1 MMEEFKNIINLF
13 GQDYAWVI
21 QVFLVV
27 LAAMIINFFQK
38 RALHR
43 LHVKF
48 KQTKSLWDDVL
59 IEAARAPI
67 TLLVWLLGLSFA
79 AEIVQSESQA
89 VIFEAI
95 APIRNAGVIL
105 ILAMFIIRLIKGA
118 ESNLIERESDTGE
131 EDFDPHTVEAIAK
144 LLRISV
150 MITMGLVLLQTL
162 GYSISGVLAFGGIG
176 GIAVGFAAKDMLSNF
191 FGGLIIYL
199 DRPFVAGDWIRSND
213 RDIEG
218 TVEQI
223 GWRLTRIRTFDKR
236 ALYVP
241 NAVFSSIAV
250 ENPSRMTNRRIY
262 ETIGIRYQDAHKMS
276 VIVRDVKSMLQNHPA
291 IDTRQTMIVNF
302 NSFAASS
309 IDFFVYT
316 FTKTTAWVE
325 FHEIKQD
332 VLLKIMDIINAHGA
346 EVAFPT
352 STLHV
357 DSLPNMVEPE
367 R

>member
-1 MMEEFKNIINLF
+1 MEEFKNIVNLY

-27 LAAMIINFFQK
+27 LASMVINYFQK
-38 RALHR
+38 RALRR
-43 LHVKF
+43 LHLKF
-48 KQTKSLWDDVL
+48 KNTRNLWDDVL
-59 IEAARAPI
+59 LEAAKGPI
-67 TLLVWLLGLSFA
+67 TLLIWLLGLSFA
-79 AEIVQSESQA
+79 AEIVQSESEA

-95 APIRNAGVIL
+95 VPIRNVGVIV
-105 ILAMFIIRLIKGA
+105 ILALFIIRLIKGA
-118 ESNLIERESDTGE
+118 ESNLIERESTTGE
-131 EDFDPHTVEAIAK
+131 KDFDPHTVQAIAK

-150 MITMGLVLLQTL
+150 LITGGLVLLQTL

-176 GIAVGFAAKDMLSNF
+176 GVAVGFAAKDMLANF

-199 DRPFVAGDWIRSND
+199 DRPFVVGDWVRSND

-218 TVEQI
+218 TVEDI

-236 ALYVP
+236 PLYVP
-241 NAVFSSIAV
+241 NSVFNSIAV

-262 ETIGIRYQDAHKMS
+262 ETIGIRYQDSDKMS
-276 VIVRDVKSMLQNHPA
+276 VIVQDVKSMLLNHPA
-291 IDTRQTMIVNF
+291 IDASQTMIVNF

-332 VLLKIMDIINAHGA
+332 VLLKIMDIISSHGA

-352 STLHV
+352 STLHIE
-357 DSLPNMVEPE
+357 SLPNMVEPE